1 MDYQALADR
10 LLEAVG
16 GPANVRHVTH
26 CATRL
31 RFNLGNDALAD
42 ADEIKAIPGVTGVVV
57 KGGQFQVV
65 IGTDVSRVY
74 DVVAPVVE
82 ATESGPSGDVGGSA
96 SQSGKPMSVLDRIL
110 DVIAAIFTPILPV
123 IVGAAMVKTILILL
137 ANVFKVLPTSAP
149 EYVVLNFCADAAFF
163 FLPILLGHSAGRKF
177 GMNPYMAA
185 IFGGFM
191 LHPTFTALVSANP
204 QEPLS
209 FLGLP
214 VTLANYGSTVIPII
228 LVVWAGSYVERFADW
243 VSPKSVRFFL
253 KPMLT
258 FLVMIPVTL
267 IVVGPLGALVG
278 NGVAAGL
285 SYLYT
290 TAPWLIGIIMGAG
303 APLLVMTGM
312 HYALVPIVLQS
323 IATHGF
329 DLMGIGYLIANVA
342 QGAAALAVGLRIKDK
357 AERQLAFSAGGTALV
372 GVVEP
377 AMYGINIKYRKPFY
391 FVLASG
397 LLAGIWAGLTAVK
410 RLSFAPTGLF
420 TVPIFI
426 DPNDPMNLVN
436 ALICAAIA
444 FVACFALTWF
454 FGLPAN
460 LRKSAA
466 TGPAR
471 VSTND
476 TKESAHVSA

>member
-1 MDYQALADR
+1 MDYRLLAEQ

-16 GPANVRHVTH
+16 GPGNVEHVTH

-31 RFNLGNDALAD
+31 RLRLAD
-42 ADEIKAIPGVTGVVV
+42 ERLADQDEVRAIAGVTGVVV

-65 IGTDVSRVY
+65 IGTDVSHVY
-74 DVVAPVVE
+74 DEVAPVVDA
-82 ATESGPSGDVGGSA
+82 ATASLSAVASRTGTDEPGEKESV
-96 SQSGKPMSVLDRIL
+96 VDRVL
-110 DVIAAIFTPILPV
+110 DVIAAIFTPVLPV

-137 ANVFKVLPTSAP
+137 ANVFKVLPTTAP
-149 EYVVLNFCADAAFF
+149 EYVVLNLCADAAFF
-163 FLPILLGHSAGRKF
+163 FLPLLLGHSAGKKF
-177 GMNPYMAA
+177 GMNPYMAM

-191 LHPTFTALVSANP
+191 LHPTFTALVNAKP
-204 QEPLS
+204 QVPLS

-228 LVVWAGSYVERFADW
+228 LVVWAGSYVERFADRI
-243 VSPKSVRFFL
+243 SPKSVRFFL

-278 NGVAAGL
+278 GWVAAGL

-290 TAPWLIGIIMGAG
+290 TAPWLIGIIMGAA

-323 IATHGF
+323 IGSYGF

-357 AERQLAFSAGGTALV
+357 AERQLAFSAGGTALI

-377 AMYGINIKYRKPFY
+377 AMYGVNIKYRKPFY

-397 LLAGIWAGLTAVK
+397 LLAGVWAGITAVK
-410 RLSFAPTGLF
+410 RLSFAPTGLL

-426 DPNDPMNLVN
+426 DPNDPTNLVN

-444 FVACFALTWF
+444 FIACFALTWF
-454 FGLPAN
+454 FGLPKRTRIAE
-460 LRKSAA
+460 L
-466 TGPAR
+466 GPDAEP
-471 VSTND
+471 D
-476 TKESAHVSA
+476 LALLGAKGA